1 MKRITLTPS
10 EFYTFKELANQIKL
24 FFTHFVSNGFV
35 IVDADESTL
44 NGLGY

>member
-24 FFTHFVSNGFV
+24 IFTFAVSGGYI
-35 IVDADESTL
+35 IVDASESVL
-44 NGLGY
+44 DGLGY

>member
-10 EFYTFKELANQIKL
+10 EFYTFKTLANQIKL
-24 FFTHFVSNGFV
+24 FFTHFVSQGHV
-35 IVDADESTL
+35 IVDADEQIL

>member
-24 FFTHFVSNGFV
+24 FFTHFVSKGYV
-35 IVDADESTL
+35 IVDADEQAL